1 MSNLST
7 EGKLK
12 RIHEEQIINE
22 RFKKREFVIETEE
35 QYSQTLIFQLVQDK
49 TNIIDN
55 FKIGDKIEVYFNL
68 RGREWQRDTDSEIR
82 VFNTTLVNC
91 KNYYTSSLPRQISDS
106 EGAFPGVTNVTV
118 NVFDQ
123 ALIEDINVKVSIE
136 HNYIE
141 DISIY
146 LIAPNQ
152 SIIK

>member
-82 VFNTTLVNC
+82 VFNTLDAWRIEKLTENDSITSEVNDQNTDATP
-91 KNYYTSSLPRQISDS
+91 KSENILKDEDEDDLP
-106 EGAFPGVTNVTV
+106 F
-118 NVFDQ
+118 
-123 ALIEDINVKVSIE
+123 
-136 HNYIE
+136 
-141 DISIY
+141 
-146 LIAPNQ
+146 
-152 SIIK
+152 

>member
-82 VFNTTLVNC
+82 VFNTLDAWRIEKLTENDSITSEVNDQ
-91 KNYYTSSLPRQISDS
+91 NIDAATTSENILKDEDEDDLP
-106 EGAFPGVTNVTV
+106 F
-118 NVFDQ
+118 
-123 ALIEDINVKVSIE
+123 
-136 HNYIE
+136 
-141 DISIY
+141 
-146 LIAPNQ
+146 
-152 SIIK
+152 

>member
-82 VFNTTLVNC
+82 VFNTLDAWRIEKLTENDSITSEVNDQNIDAAT
-91 KNYYTSSLPRQISDS
+91 KSENILKDEDEDDLP
-106 EGAFPGVTNVTV
+106 F
-118 NVFDQ
+118 
-123 ALIEDINVKVSIE
+123 
-136 HNYIE
+136 
-141 DISIY
+141 
-146 LIAPNQ
+146 
-152 SIIK
+152 

>member
-12 RIHEEQIINE
+12 RIHDEQIINE

-82 VFNTTLVNC
+82 VFNTLDAWRIEKLTENDSITSEVNDQ
-91 KNYYTSSLPRQISDS
+91 NIDAATTSENILKDEDEDDLP
-106 EGAFPGVTNVTV
+106 F
-118 NVFDQ
+118 
-123 ALIEDINVKVSIE
+123 
-136 HNYIE
+136 
-141 DISIY
+141 
-146 LIAPNQ
+146 
-152 SIIK
+152 

>member
-82 VFNTTLVNC
+82 VFNTLDAWRIEKLTENDSITSEVNDQ
-91 KNYYTSSLPRQISDS
+91 NIDTATTSENILKDEDEDDLP
-106 EGAFPGVTNVTV
+106 F
-118 NVFDQ
+118 
-123 ALIEDINVKVSIE
+123 
-136 HNYIE
+136 
-141 DISIY
+141 
-146 LIAPNQ
+146 
-152 SIIK
+152 

>member
-82 VFNTTLVNC
+82 VFNTLDAWRIEKLTENDSITSEVNDQ
-91 KNYYTSSLPRQISDS
+91 NTDATPSSENILKDEDEDDLP
-106 EGAFPGVTNVTV
+106 F
-118 NVFDQ
+118 
-123 ALIEDINVKVSIE
+123 
-136 HNYIE
+136 
-141 DISIY
+141 
-146 LIAPNQ
+146 
-152 SIIK
+152 

>member
-82 VFNTTLVNC
+82 VFNTLDAWRIEKLTENDSITSEVNDQNIEATPGSENIL
-91 KNYYTSSLPRQISDS
+91 KDEDEDDLP
-106 EGAFPGVTNVTV
+106 F
-118 NVFDQ
+118 
-123 ALIEDINVKVSIE
+123 
-136 HNYIE
+136 
-141 DISIY
+141 
-146 LIAPNQ
+146 
-152 SIIK
+152 

>member
-82 VFNTTLVNC
+82 VFNTLDAWRIEKLTENDSITSEVNDQ
-91 KNYYTSSLPRQISDS
+91 NIDAATSSDNILKDEDEDDLP
-106 EGAFPGVTNVTV
+106 F
-118 NVFDQ
+118 
-123 ALIEDINVKVSIE
+123 
-136 HNYIE
+136 
-141 DISIY
+141 
-146 LIAPNQ
+146 
-152 SIIK
+152 

>member
-55 FKIGDKIEVYFNL
+55 F
-68 RGREWQRDTDSEIR
+68 
-82 VFNTTLVNC
+82 
-91 KNYYTSSLPRQISDS
+91 
-106 EGAFPGVTNVTV
+106 FPPPPT
-118 NVFDQ
+118 
-123 ALIEDINVKVSIE
+123 
-136 HNYIE
+136 
-141 DISIY
+141 
-146 LIAPNQ
+146 
-152 SIIK
+152 

>member
-82 VFNTTLVNC
+82 VFNTLDAWRIEKLTENDSITSEVNDQ
-91 KNYYTSSLPRQISDS
+91 NIDATPTSENILKDEDEDDLP
-106 EGAFPGVTNVTV
+106 F
-118 NVFDQ
+118 
-123 ALIEDINVKVSIE
+123 
-136 HNYIE
+136 
-141 DISIY
+141 
-146 LIAPNQ
+146 
-152 SIIK
+152 

>member
-82 VFNTTLVNC
+82 VFNTLDAWRIEKLTENDSITSEVNDQ
-91 KNYYTSSLPRQISDS
+91 NTDATPTSENILKDEDEDDLP
-106 EGAFPGVTNVTV
+106 F
-118 NVFDQ
+118 
-123 ALIEDINVKVSIE
+123 
-136 HNYIE
+136 
-141 DISIY
+141 
-146 LIAPNQ
+146 
-152 SIIK
+152 

>member
-82 VFNTTLVNC
+82 VFNTLDAWRIEKLTENDSITSEVNDQ
-91 KNYYTSSLPRQISDS
+91 NIDATPSSENILKDEDEDDLP
-106 EGAFPGVTNVTV
+106 F
-118 NVFDQ
+118 
-123 ALIEDINVKVSIE
+123 
-136 HNYIE
+136 
-141 DISIY
+141 
-146 LIAPNQ
+146 
-152 SIIK
+152 

>member
-68 RGREWQRDTDSEIR
+68 RGREWQRDTDSEIK
-82 VFNTTLVNC
+82 VFNTLDAWRIEKLTENDSITSEVNDQ
-91 KNYYTSSLPRQISDS
+91 NIDATPTSENILKDEDEDDLP
-106 EGAFPGVTNVTV
+106 F
-118 NVFDQ
+118 
-123 ALIEDINVKVSIE
+123 
-136 HNYIE
+136 
-141 DISIY
+141 
-146 LIAPNQ
+146 
-152 SIIK
+152 

>member
-82 VFNTTLVNC
+82 VFNTLDAWKIEKLTENDSITSEVNDQ
-91 KNYYTSSLPRQISDS
+91 NIDAATTSENILKDEDEDDLP
-106 EGAFPGVTNVTV
+106 F
-118 NVFDQ
+118 
-123 ALIEDINVKVSIE
+123 
-136 HNYIE
+136 
-141 DISIY
+141 
-146 LIAPNQ
+146 
-152 SIIK
+152 

>member
-55 FKIGDKIEVYFNL
+55 FKVGDKIEVYFNL

-82 VFNTTLVNC
+82 VFNTLDAWRIEKLTENDSITSEVNDQ
-91 KNYYTSSLPRQISDS
+91 NTDATPTSENILKDEDEDDLP
-106 EGAFPGVTNVTV
+106 F
-118 NVFDQ
+118 
-123 ALIEDINVKVSIE
+123 
-136 HNYIE
+136 
-141 DISIY
+141 
-146 LIAPNQ
+146 
-152 SIIK
+152 